1 MNHYCLLLL
10 CLVPQ
15 SDRTPC
21 DPMGCSSPGFSGHGT
36 SQAGIMEWVA
46 IYSSRGSYR
55 PRDWTHVSC
64 IGGWIDY
71 HHESSWITSIQFKW
85 SYENTVPFVLLHV
98 FRLFFHLSFK
108 YLVSISLTPPCHLSF
123 CTFAE
128 PIFLLLWPPSLTP
141 AHLQGPQVCDLPWL
155 HCSELHI
162 PALGSLGGCDDHL
175 CLLSPNFVVANS
187 LRP

>member
-1 MNHYCLLLL
+1 M
-10 CLVPQ
+10 
-15 SDRTPC
+15 TPWTVARQASLAMGLPRQEYWSGLPFPPPEDLT
-21 DPMGCSSPGFSGHGT
+21 DPGIEPVSPALEVDS
-36 SQAGIMEWVA
+36 
-46 IYSSRGSYR
+46 
-55 PRDWTHVSC
+55 
-64 IGGWIDY
+64 Y
-71 HHESSWITSIQFKW
+71 HHESSWITIIQFKW
-85 SYENTVPFVLLHV
+85 SYENTVLFVLLHV

-141 AHLQGPQVCDLPWL
+141 AHLQGPCVCDLPWL

-175 CLLSPNFVVANS
+175 CLSSPNFVVASS